1 MGVEKMVRRG
11 RRRAVRLMRASVIVE
26 RLGEEKIS
34 DSPPFELVRERTRVY
49 EGRAKIQSYEPY
61 EQERAA
67 GGATI
72 VVQRVRV
79 DFPVGE
85 LTLEP
90 GDVITVVDSPDDRL
104 LEGKSYRVPGS
115 APYKSL
121 ATAYRVFVDEVV

>member
-1 MGVEKMVRRG
+1 MGVEKTVRRG
-11 RRRAVRLMRASVIVE
+11 RCRAARLMRARVLVE
-26 RLGEEKIS
+26 RLGEEKIAE
-34 DSPPFELVRERTRVY
+34 SPPFDMARERAVVY
-49 EGRAKIQSYEPY
+49 EGRAKVQSYEPY
-61 EQERAA
+61 EQERTA

-79 DFPVGE
+79 DFPVGA

-90 GDVITVVDSPDDRL
+90 GDVVTVVGSPDDRL